1 MYFSCQSTLSSS
13 SNQTTCWS
21 PINPDRLL
29 TFGTRHK
36 RIVARAEAKAPFVLE
51 ALKSDFLPMTEAD
64 VLTLEAYLP
73 LSETTRSANVASGTG
88 SEGITINWNHPGG
101 IGLNVS

>member
-1 MYFSCQSTLSSS
+1 M
-13 SNQTTCWS
+13 
-21 PINPDRLL
+21 